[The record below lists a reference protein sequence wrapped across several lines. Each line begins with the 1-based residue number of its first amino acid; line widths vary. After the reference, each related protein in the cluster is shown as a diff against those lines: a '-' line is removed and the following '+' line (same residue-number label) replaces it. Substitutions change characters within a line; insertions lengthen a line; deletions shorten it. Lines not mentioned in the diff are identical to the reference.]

1 MLNIGGACVRGAYK
15 IGVEGK
21 SVCTATEKLLPL
33 HQFVVTEGAN
43 ASSLLFVDTSTL
55 IYI

>member
-1 MLNIGGACVRGAYK
+1 MLNIGGTCARSAYK
-15 IGVEGK
+15 TCAEGK
-21 SVCTATEKLLPL
+21 CVCTATEKLLTL